1 MAFRLLVLLPLAL
14 LGTGAT
20 AWGVL
25 AIRYSD
31 IESDGVRLALAV
43 AFAVFGLVAVGA
55 FLHPRTRWWAAASF
69 VVGFGLVLAWWS
81 GIPPS
86 NDRDW
91 APEYAVVPRAT
102 VDGDLVTLHDV
113 RNFDY
118 RTETDFTPR
127 YEERRCDLRRLESLD
142 LVASYWMG
150 EAIAHVML
158 SFGFGG
164 EDFVAV
170 SVETRRERTEG
181 YSTIAGFFKRYELFY
196 VVADERDL
204 IRLRTNYR
212 ENPPEDVYVYRTN
225 APPERIRRVFLD
237 YVREINSLAE
247 EPRWYNTLTTN
258 CTTAIVTH
266 LRVNPGA
273 APMSWKVLLSGY
285 APRYAW
291 ERGALDTRLS
301 FEELEKRS
309 RVNEAARA
317 ADRAPDFSRRI
328 RVGLPVPLPR
338 HPAGGRFGPREGVAG
353 R

>member
-1 MAFRLLVLLPLAL
+1 MTLRLLALCLLAVV
-14 LGTGAT
+14 GIGAT

-25 AIRYSD
+25 AIHYSD
-31 IESDGVRLALAV
+31 IGRDGLRAALAV
-43 AFAVFGLVAVGA
+43 AFAVFGVLALGA
-55 FLHPRTRWWAAASF
+55 FTQPRTRWWAAATF
-69 VVGFGLVLAWWS
+69 ALVFLLLLAWWS
-81 GIPPS
+81 RIPAS

-91 APEYAVVPRAT
+91 APEYAVLPRAT
-102 VDGDLVTLHDV
+102 VEGDRVTLHNV

-127 YEERRCDLRRLESLD
+127 YEERTYDLGRLDSLD

-170 SVETRRERTEG
+170 SIETRRERTEG
-181 YSTIAGFFKRYELFY
+181 YSTIAGFFKQYELFY

-212 ENPPEDVYVYRTN
+212 EDPPEDVYVYRTDGR
-225 APPERIRRVFLD
+225 PEEIRRVFLD
-237 YVREINSLAE
+237 YLREVNSLAE
-247 EPRWYNTLTTN
+247 RPQWYNTLTTN

-285 APRYAW
+285 APLYAW
-291 ERGALDTRLS
+291 ERGALDTSLPFDALKR
-301 FEELEKRS
+301 RS
-309 RVNEAARA
+309 RVNGAAQA
-317 ADRAPDFSRRI
+317 ADQAPDFSRRI
-328 RVGLPVPLPR
+328 REGLPVPAAPR
-338 HPAGGRFGPREGVAG
+338 APE
-353 R
+353 

>member
-1 MAFRLLVLLPLAL
+1 MAHRLLVLLPLAL
-14 LGTGAT
+14 LGAGAT

-31 IESDGVRLALAV
+31 IERDGLRVALAA

-55 FLHPRTRWWAAASF
+55 FAHPRTRWWAAASF
-69 VVGFGLVLAWWS
+69 VLGFLLLLAWWS
-81 GIPPS
+81 RIPPS

-91 APEYAVVPRAT
+91 APEYAVLPRAT
-102 VDGDLVTLHDV
+102 VEGDRVTLHNL

-127 YEERRCDLRRLESLD
+127 YEERTYDLRRLDSVD

-164 EDFVAV
+164 ESFVMI
-170 SVETRRERTEG
+170 SVETRRERSEG
-181 YSTIAGFFKRYELFY
+181 YSTIKGFFKQYELFY
-196 VVADERDL
+196 VVADERDV

-225 APPERIRRVFLD
+225 GRPAEIRRVFLD
-237 YVREINSLAE
+237 YLREINVLAE
-247 EPRWYNTLTTN
+247 RPFWYNTLTTN
-258 CTTAIVTH
+258 CTTAIMTH
-266 LRVNPGA
+266 LRVNPDH

-285 APRYAW
+285 APLYAW

-301 FEELEKRS
+301 FEDLKARS
-309 RVNEAARA
+309 RVNDAARA
-317 ADRAPDFSRRI
+317 ADRAPDFSQRI
-328 RVGLPVPLPR
+328 RQGLPL
-338 HPAGGRFGPREGVAG
+338 AVAAD
-353 R
+353 